1 MKTFRIIVLLLVLG
15 INATAQENQN
25 FAKILDT
32 YVGTWVYQK
41 NDTVF
46 KIKFQKGQQL
56 WTKKTANGLYGGY
69 YLSVRGEVLENYM
82 SGFPVYWDFSKDPRP
97 NNMYIWVSNHS
108 LRLDDIN
115 PNYVSVW
122 FYDQRKRHFGGKGI
136 TGGYIQLLSPTKIRW
151 KLDELTGIWN
161 ETEGDESISDAGRR
175 PIGFSVPDDVI
186 MTKE

>member
-1 MKTFRIIVLLLVLG
+1 MKTFKFILLALVVSNT
-15 INATAQENQN
+15 ITAQKNVRPTKN
-25 FAKILDT
+25 LDS
-32 YVGTWVYQK
+32 YEGTWIYQK
-41 NDTVF
+41 NDIIF
-46 KIKFQKGQQL
+46 KIKLQKGQEAWRNDL
-56 WTKKTANGLYGGY
+56 INGLYGGY

-82 SGFPVYWDFSKDPRP
+82 GELPTCWDVLKECQP
-97 NNMYIWVSNHS
+97 NNLFIWAYSPYTDELGS
-108 LRLDDIN
+108 LGII
-115 PNYVSVW
+115 

-151 KLDELTGIWN
+151 KLDEEKGIWN

>member
-1 MKTFRIIVLLLVLG
+1 MKTFKFILLALVVSNT
-15 INATAQENQN
+15 ITAQKNVRPTKN
-25 FAKILDT
+25 LDS
-32 YVGTWVYQK
+32 YEGTWIYQK
-41 NDTVF
+41 NDIIF
-46 KIKFQKGQQL
+46 KIKLQKGQEAWRNDL
-56 WTKKTANGLYGGY
+56 INGLYGGY

-97 NNMYIWVSNHS
+97 I
-108 LRLDDIN
+108 
-115 PNYVSVW
+115 
-122 FYDQRKRHFGGKGI
+122 RHFGGKGI

-161 ETEGDESISDAGRR
+161 ETEGDESISDAERR

>member
-1 MKTFRIIVLLLVLG
+1 MKTFKFILLALVVSNT
-15 INATAQENQN
+15 ITAQKNVRPTTNWDSYE
-25 FAKILDT
+25 
-32 YVGTWVYQK
+32 GTWIYQK
-41 NDTVF
+41 NDIIF
-46 KIKFQKGQQL
+46 KIKLQKGQEAWRNDL
-56 WTKKTANGLYGGY
+56 INGLYGGY

-161 ETEGDESISDAGRR
+161 ETEGDESISDAERR